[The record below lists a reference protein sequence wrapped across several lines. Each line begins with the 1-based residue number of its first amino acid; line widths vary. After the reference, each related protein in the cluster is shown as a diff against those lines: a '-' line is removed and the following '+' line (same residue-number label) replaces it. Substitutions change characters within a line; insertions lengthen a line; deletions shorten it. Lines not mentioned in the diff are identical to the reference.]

1 MPLLEGRVDA
11 ITIPALRNSASDPSY
26 PSEFRVTPQ
35 TRSISSAVIVKRSG
49 FEAVPSLTCR
59 DFRRTD
65 LPAVPLLLKKG
76 LENFLVV
83 FGDPYPHY
91 NLKDYAYRKAED
103 LIKGVR
109 TASDG
114 ASPCLGAV
122 TNQYAVNREREISR
136 TLAKADAG
144 ADYIITNS
152 AFDEEHILKFIDDL
166 RSSGVTIP
174 VFVQLS
180 IPHGLNNLLFVGRK
194 FGIPVP
200 EKVRDTVRENPF
212 GGGVQVA
219 ANAYDKLKD
228 EVSGIHLSYLYR
240 SHNPIPTYTRL
251 LDAIEPDRKLV
262 VSIQSTLRV

>member
-1 MPLLEGRVDA
+1 
-11 ITIPALRNSASDPSY
+11 
-26 PSEFRVTPQ
+26 
-35 TRSISSAVIVKRSG
+35 VKRSG

-65 LPAVPLLLKKG
+65 LSAVPLLLNKG

-83 FGDPYPHY
+83 FGDPYPNY
-91 NLKDYAYRKAED
+91 QLKDYAFRKAED

-109 TASDG
+109 ATSDG
-114 ASPCLGAV
+114 ATPCLGAV
-122 TNQYAVNREREISR
+122 TNQYATDREREISR
-136 TLAKADAG
+136 TLGKEDAG

-152 AFDEEHILKFIDDL
+152 AFDEEHVLKYIDDL
-166 RSSGVTIP
+166 RSTGVTIP

-180 IPHGLNNLLFVGRK
+180 IPHGLNNLLFVSKK

-200 EKVRDTVRENPF
+200 DRVKETVRENLF

-219 ANAYDKLKD
+219 ANAYEKLRD

-262 VSIQSTLRV
+262 VSIQSTLRS